1 MRFLGRWL
9 LRLFAV
15 PAAAAVVCA
24 AAPAAGTPPARIPP
38 AVTVNGLW
46 IGGLTTEA
54 ARAKVRAAFDRPLRF
69 REGTRTWTERASSFA
84 DAVVVNDVITAAL
97 ATEPNHDVRVRV
109 APRKAVVDR
118 YIRRLDRRYS
128 RPARDAK
135 LIGLTSA
142 LSPAF
147 SSTANGRRLDAAKL
161 KLAIARALESPQRN
175 RIALRYRPVPPKV
188 TQANYGPVVVIR
200 RESNVLTLYDGPHFV
215 RDFRVATGTSEF
227 PTPLGSFEIVDKQYN
242 PWWYPPASDWAKGLK
257 PVPPG
262 PGNPLGTRWMG
273 LNVYGVGMH
282 GTPDAA
288 SIGYSASHGCIRMQI
303 PDAEWLFEQVTHGT
317 PVVIVP
323 A

>member
-1 MRFLGRWL
+1 MRFLGRWM

-24 AAPAAGTPPARIPP
+24 AAPAAGTPPARIPA

-69 REGTRTWTERASSFA
+69 RDGNQTWSVRATRFA

-97 ATEPNHDVRVRV
+97 ASEPNRDVRLRI
-109 APRKAVVDR
+109 AAREDAVDR
-118 YIRRLDRRYS
+118 YVRWLARRYF
-128 RPARDAK
+128 RPARDAA
-135 LIGLTSA
+135 LIGLTDS

-147 SSTANGRRLDAAKL
+147 SATADGRRLDGAKL
-161 KLAIARALESPQRN
+161 KAAITRRLESPR
-175 RIALRYRPVPPKV
+175 REPVTLRFLPVPPKV
-188 TQANYGPVVVIR
+188 TAANYGAVVVIR
-200 RESNVLTLYDGPHFV
+200 RESNVLTLYDGPGFV
-215 RDFRVATGTSEF
+215 RQFGVATGTSEF
-227 PTPLGSFEIVDKQYN
+227 PTPLGSFEIVDKQYD

-273 LNVYGVGMH
+273 LNVYGVGIH

-303 PDAEWLFEQVTHGT
+303 PEAEWLFERVTHGT
-317 PVVIVP
+317 PVVIV
-323 A
+323 AA

>member
-24 AAPAAGTPPARIPP
+24 AAPAAGSPPARIPA

-54 ARAKVRAAFDRPLRF
+54 ARAKLHTGFDRPLRF
-69 REGTRTWTERASSFA
+69 REGPRKWSERASSFA
-84 DAVVVNDVITAAL
+84 DAVAVNDVITAAL
-97 ATEPNHDVRVRV
+97 ASEPNRDVRVRV
-109 APRKAVVDR
+109 GARKDVVDR
-118 YIRRLDRRYS
+118 YVRKLDRRYS
-128 RPARDAK
+128 RPARDARF
-135 LIGLTSA
+135 IGLTSA

-147 SSTANGRRLDAAKL
+147 SATANGRRLDAAKL
-161 KLAIARALESPQRN
+161 KAAIARALDSPQRN
-175 RIALRYRPVPPKV
+175 RIVLTYRPVPPKV
-188 TQANYGPVVVIR
+188 TAATYGPIVVIR
-200 RESNVLTLYDGPHFV
+200 RESKVLTLYDGPRFV
-215 RDFRVATGTSEF
+215 RQMPVATGTSEF
-227 PTPLGSFEIVDKQYN
+227 PTPLGSFEIVDKQYD
-242 PWWYPPASDWAKGLK
+242 PWWNPPASDWAKGLK

-273 LNVYGVGMH
+273 LNVYGVGIH

-303 PDAEWLFEQVTHGT
+303 PDAEWLFEQVPHGT
-317 PVVIVP
+317 PVVIIS

>member
-24 AAPAAGTPPARIPP
+24 AAPAAGSPPARIPA

-54 ARAKVRAAFDRPLRF
+54 ARVKIRTTFDRPLRF
-69 REGTRTWTERASSFA
+69 REGARTWAERANRFA
-84 DAVVVNDVITAAL
+84 DALVVNDVVTTAL
-97 ATEPNHDVRVRV
+97 ASEPNRDVRVRIQ
-109 APRKAVVDR
+109 PRQAVVDR
-118 YIRRLDRRYS
+118 YVRTLDRQYS
-128 RPARDAK
+128 RPARDAR
-135 LIGLTSA
+135 LIGLTDA

-147 SSTANGRRLDAAKL
+147 SATANGRRLEVAKL
-161 KLAIARALESPQRN
+161 KRAIARALESPQR
-175 RIALRYRPVPPKV
+175 RPITLTFRPVLPNV
-188 TQANYGPVVVIR
+188 TPATYGRVVVIR
-200 RESNVLTLYDGPHFV
+200 RESNVLTLYDGPSFV
-215 RDFRVATGTSEF
+215 RQLRVATGTSEF
-227 PTPLGSFEIVDKQYN
+227 PTPLGTFEIIDKQYN
-242 PWWYPPASDWAKGLK
+242 PWWNPPASDWAKGLK

-273 LNVYGVGMH
+273 LNVYGVGIH

-303 PDAEWLFEQVTHGT
+303 PDAEWLFEQVPHGT
-317 PVVIVP
+317 PVVIV
-323 A
+323 AA